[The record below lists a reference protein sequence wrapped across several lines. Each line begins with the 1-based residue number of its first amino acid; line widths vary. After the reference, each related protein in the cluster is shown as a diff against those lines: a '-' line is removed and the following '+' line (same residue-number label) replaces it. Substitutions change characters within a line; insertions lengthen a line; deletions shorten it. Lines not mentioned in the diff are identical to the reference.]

1 MNYFSPTIQ
10 QQVNDLLHTIE
21 SKRVNTPI
29 FPEQS
34 KILRALT
41 MTPLSSVKVVIVGQ
55 DPYHQPNQA
64 DGLAFSSLK
73 IPKSLHNIFREL
85 YEDVLV
91 PTPAKGRLD
100 GWAKQGVLL
109 LNRILTVEEGT
120 PLSHQHLN
128 WQLITNAIIQTIS
141 MEKEFVVFVLW
152 GAFAQEVEPLID
164 ARHLI
169 IKAPH
174 PSPLSAYRGFFGHR
188 PFSRINQAL
197 KERNIAPID
206 WFSL

>member
-1 MNYFSPTIQ
+1 MTYFNPTIQ
-10 QQVNDLLHTIE
+10 QQVNDLLHLIE
-21 SKRVNTPI
+21 TKRFNTPI

-41 MTPLSSVKVVIVGQ
+41 MTPLSCVKVVIVGQ
-55 DPYHQPNQA
+55 DPYHQLGQA
-64 DGLAFSSLK
+64 DGLAFSSSK
-73 IPKSLHNIFREL
+73 IPKSLANIVQEL
-85 YEDVLV
+85 HTDIGG
-91 PTPAKGRLD
+91 TPSSSGRLD

-109 LNRILTVEEGT
+109 LNRILTVEEAK
-120 PLSHQHLN
+120 PLSHQHLG
-128 WQLITNAIIQTIS
+128 WQAITNHIIQTIS
-141 MEKEFVVFVLW
+141 KEKEFVVFVLW

-197 KERNIAPID
+197 KERNISPID